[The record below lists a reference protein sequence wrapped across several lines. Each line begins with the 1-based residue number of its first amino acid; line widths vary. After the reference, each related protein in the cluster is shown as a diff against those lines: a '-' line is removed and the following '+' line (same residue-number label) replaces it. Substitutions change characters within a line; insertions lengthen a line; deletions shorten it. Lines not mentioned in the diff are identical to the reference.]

1 MTKYIAIAA
10 LCLSLFAAS
19 LSVTSRILGALVPS
33 SSPVAVFVHVISDIR
48 NEKLTALNNLL
59 INNSAKESV
68 SQTPHQ

>member
-1 MTKYIAIAA
+1 
-10 LCLSLFAAS
+10 